1 MTEESLPDVRPRRLL
16 LATDLSSR
24 GDRAFDRAVH
34 LAREWN
40 AELHVMHAVQA
51 EPASVPAGVDADAY
65 VRRHPDGKAE
75 ALRRLEDLVAHSD
88 AHASIHV
95 EHATPAQAILAVAER
110 EACDLIILGE
120 ARERLVGP
128 LEGTIEHVVRRSPA
142 SVLAVRDRPRGAY
155 ARLLVGTDF
164 TDEAG
169 QALLL
174 AARLFPSAS
183 ITVMHAYSMPY
194 ASMLDTT
201 DDDAWAGDLRARLR
215 AHLDEAG
222 LPPARQA
229 SVRTRIEAGPPAAV
243 LMRHIQAEGADL
255 TVIGA
260 HPRGMLF
267 DAVVGSSRSIV
278 DAVSGDVLVVR
289 AMRRDNG

>member
-1 MTEESLPDVRPRRLL
+1 VTEESLPDVRPRKLL

-40 AELHVMHAVQA
+40 AELHVMHAVEA
-51 EPASVPAGVDADAY
+51 GPAPVPAGVDAEAY
-65 VRRHPDGKAE
+65 LRRHPDREAE
-75 ALRRLEDLVAHSD
+75 ALRRLEELVAHSG
-88 AHASIHV
+88 AHAGIHV
-95 EHATPAQAILAVAER
+95 EHAAPAHAILAVAER
-110 EACDLIILGE
+110 EACDLIVLGE
-120 ARERLVGP
+120 GRERLVGP
-128 LEGTIEHVVRRSPA
+128 LESTIEHVVRRSPA
-142 SVLAVRDRPRGAY
+142 SVLAVRARPRGAY

-164 TDEAG
+164 TDEAR
-169 QALLL
+169 QALLIV
-174 AARLFPSAS
+174 ARLFPSAS

-194 ASMLDTT
+194 AGMLDTA
-201 DDDAWAGDLRARLR
+201 DDAWAGDLRARLR

-222 LPPARQA
+222 LSPARKA

-243 LMRHIQAEGADL
+243 MMHYMQAEGADL

-278 DAVSGDVLVVR
+278 DAIPGDIMVVR
-289 AMRRDNG
+289 ATRRDNG

>member
-1 MTEESLPDVRPRRLL
+1 MTEESLPDVRPRKLL

-40 AELHVMHAVQA
+40 AELHVVHALEA
-51 EPASVPAGVDADAY
+51 GPAPVPAGVDAEAY
-65 VRRHPDGKAE
+65 LRRHPDRKAD
-75 ALRRLEDLVAHSD
+75 ALRRLEELVEHSD
-88 AHASIHV
+88 VHAGIHV
-95 EHATPAQAILAVAER
+95 EHAAPAQAILAVAER
-110 EACDLIILGE
+110 EACDLIVLGE
-120 ARERLVGP
+120 GRERLVGP
-128 LEGTIEHVVRRSPA
+128 LESTIEHVVRRSPA
-142 SVLAVRDRPRGAY
+142 SVLAVRSRPRGAY

-164 TDEAG
+164 TDEAR
-169 QALLL
+169 QALLI

-194 ASMLDTT
+194 AGMLDAT

-215 AHLDEAG
+215 AHLDEVG
-222 LPPARQA
+222 LSPARKA
-229 SVRTRIEAGPPAAV
+229 SIRTRIEAGPPGAV
-243 LMRHIQAEGADL
+243 LMHYIDAEGADL

-278 DAVSGDVLVVR
+278 DAIPGDIMVVR